1 MKINKIAGIC
11 EPARIIKLY
20 DEPDGSDVQWCG
32 TNAVIYPLYS
42 LPVLDSDTVG
52 PVMSI
57 TDKEMK
63 KIVVEHES
71 IPNFYDI
78 SDNAVGE
85 KLLNGSLIRIVIGST
100 TYNAYRRP
108 GESGLLFINA
118 DYLKPLLGGEDD
130 PILYLREG
138 GLTGEYIAAKQGL
151 MLAAIIEPEKALI
164 NERNADTADAF
175 AQAMQDE
182 LARIE
187 NIPDTDPETGEI
199 V

>member
-11 EPARIIKLY
+11 KRANLIKLY

-32 TNAVIYPLYS
+32 TDAVIYPLYS

-71 IPNFYDI
+71 VPDYYDI

-85 KLLNGSLIRIVIGST
+85 KLLNGFLIRIVIGNT
-100 TYNAYRRP
+100 IYNAYQRQC
-108 GESGLLFINA
+108 ESGLLFINSE
-118 DYLKPLLGGEDD
+118 YLNIMYIPGTGEVAVFMSVFVGALLGFLWYHSYPAQGFMGDTGRLA
-130 PILYLREG
+130 IVGIIG
-138 GLTGEYIAAKQGL
+138 GLLT
-151 MLAAIIEPEKALI
+151 
-164 NERNADTADAF
+164 NSDVD
-175 AQAMQDE
+175 DE
-182 LARIE
+182 
-187 NIPDTDPETGEI
+187 
-199 V
+199 